1 MSVKIEINKDEYKE
15 LVTYCELNNL
25 DVVQI
30 VRKCFLEGYRIEKY
44 GLLSNS
50 NKREPEVQYIETIKE
65 VPKIEYVEVTKE
77 VIKEVP
83 KIEYVE
89 VEKVVEVIKE
99 VPTPPIE
106 VEVIKYVDREVI
118 KEVFIEKD
126 VSNVD
131 NISDKNYISELEREI
146 EELRN
151 KPPEIKEVP
160 VEIIKEVIVEKI
172 SPKETIKEIIVEKSD
187 ENLKNKFDLLQNTLM
202 KVRGE
207 LIERD
212 KKIKELEE
220 MINKLKPLAENRV
233 AFLRGSNLDKTI

>member
-65 VPKIEYVEVTKE
+65 VPKIEYVEVE
-77 VIKEVP
+77 
-83 KIEYVE
+83 KI
-89 VEKVVEVIKE
+89 VEVIKE
-99 VPTPPIE
+99 VTTPPIE

-126 VSNVD
+126 VSNID
-131 NISDKNYISELEREI
+131 NIYDKNYIYELEKQI
-146 EELRN
+146 EELKN

-160 VEIIKEVIVEKI
+160 VEIIKEVVVEK
-172 SPKETIKEIIVEKSD
+172 TD
-187 ENLKNKFDLLQNTLM
+187 DNLKDKFNSLQNTLM

-207 LIERD
+207 LIEKD

-233 AFLRGSNLDKTI
+233 AYLRGSNLDKTI

>member
-50 NKREPEVQYIETIKE
+50 NKREPEVQYVETIKE
-65 VPKIEYVEVTKE
+65 VPKIEYVEVEKIVEVTKE

-131 NISDKNYISELEREI
+131 NIYDKNYIYELEKQI
-146 EELRN
+146 EELKN

-160 VEIIKEVIVEKI
+160 VEIIKEVVVEKI
-172 SPKETIKEIIVEKSD
+172 D
-187 ENLKNKFDLLQNTLM
+187 DNLKDKFNSLQNTLM

-233 AFLRGSNLDKTI
+233 AYLRGSNLDKTI

>member
-50 NKREPEVQYIETIKE
+50 NKREPEVQYIETVKE
-65 VPKIEYVEVTKE
+65 VPKIEYVEVEKVVEVTKE

-89 VEKVVEVIKE
+89 VEKIVEVIKE
-99 VPTPPIE
+99 VTTPPIE

-131 NISDKNYISELEREI
+131 NIYDKNYIYELEKQI
-146 EELRN
+146 EELKN

-160 VEIIKEVIVEKI
+160 VEIIKEVVVEKI
-172 SPKETIKEIIVEKSD
+172 D
-187 ENLKNKFDLLQNTLM
+187 DNLKDKFNSLQNTLM

-207 LIERD
+207 LIEKD
-212 KKIKELEE
+212 NKIKELEE

-233 AFLRGSNLDKTI
+233 AYLRGSNLDKTI

>member
-50 NKREPEVQYIETIKE
+50 NKREPEVQYVETIKE
-65 VPKIEYVEVTKE
+65 VPKIEYVEVEKVVEVIKE

-131 NISDKNYISELEREI
+131 NIYDKNYIYELEKQI
-146 EELRN
+146 EELKN

-160 VEIIKEVIVEKI
+160 VEIIKEVVVEK
-172 SPKETIKEIIVEKSD
+172 TD
-187 ENLKNKFDLLQNTLM
+187 DNLKDKFNSLQNTLM

-207 LIERD
+207 LIEKD

-233 AFLRGSNLDKTI
+233 AYLRGSNLDKTI

>member
-50 NKREPEVQYIETIKE
+50 NKREPEVQYIETVKE
-65 VPKIEYVEVTKE
+65 VPKIEYVEVEKVVEVTKE

-99 VPTPPIE
+99 VTTPPIE

-131 NISDKNYISELEREI
+131 NIYDKNYIYELEKQI
-146 EELRN
+146 EELKN

-160 VEIIKEVIVEKI
+160 VEIIKEVVVEKI
-172 SPKETIKEIIVEKSD
+172 D
-187 ENLKNKFDLLQNTLM
+187 DNLKDKFNSLQNTLM

-233 AFLRGSNLDKTI
+233 AYLRGSNLDKTI

>member
-99 VPTPPIE
+99 VPTTPIE

-146 EELRN
+146 EELKN

>member
-50 NKREPEVQYIETIKE
+50 NKREPEVQYVETIKE
-65 VPKIEYVEVTKE
+65 VPKIEYVEVEKIVEVTKE

-99 VPTPPIE
+99 VPIPPIE

-131 NISDKNYISELEREI
+131 NIYDKNYIYELEKQI
-146 EELRN
+146 EELKN

-160 VEIIKEVIVEKI
+160 VEIIKEVVVEKI
-172 SPKETIKEIIVEKSD
+172 D
-187 ENLKNKFDLLQNTLM
+187 DNLKDKFNSLQNTLM

-233 AFLRGSNLDKTI
+233 AYLRGSNLDKTI

>member
-50 NKREPEVQYIETIKE
+50 NKREPEVQYVET
-65 VPKIEYVEVTKE
+65 
-77 VIKEVP
+77 IKEVP

-131 NISDKNYISELEREI
+131 NIYDKNYIYELEKQI
-146 EELRN
+146 EELKN

-160 VEIIKEVIVEKI
+160 VEIIKEVVVEK
-172 SPKETIKEIIVEKSD
+172 TD
-187 ENLKNKFDLLQNTLM
+187 NNLKDKFDSLQNTLM

-233 AFLRGSNLDKTI
+233 AYLRGSNLDKTI

>member
-50 NKREPEVQYIETIKE
+50 NKREPEVQYIETVKE
-65 VPKIEYVEVTKE
+65 VPKIEYVEVEKVVEVTKE

-126 VSNVD
+126 VSNID
-131 NISDKNYISELEREI
+131 NIYDKNYIYELEKQI
-146 EELRN
+146 EELKN

-160 VEIIKEVIVEKI
+160 VEIIKEVVVEKI
-172 SPKETIKEIIVEKSD
+172 D
-187 ENLKNKFDLLQNTLM
+187 DNLKDKFNSLQNTLM

-233 AFLRGSNLDKTI
+233 AYLRGSNLDKTI